1 MRRMLVEAVR
11 NMRIKP
17 KMVLLYSVC
26 ILFQLLLFGSIL
38 FFIVIEEI
46 RAQAVMGISQNAR
59 HINLSLDE
67 YIKEMETISFMSY
80 NNQQLQQHLTD
91 LAENGGGDAA
101 QQLKARE
108 EIEAFL
114 DSVLTVNDNLDYI
127 SVICSDGRFY
137 TKSIYGP
144 VRMQEDYLREQMQQ
158 LDASRGGITISA
170 AHAAAYD
177 FSPMPTVFSV
187 GRRIMDFESGY
198 YIGYLLLECNLN
210 VFDRIAENTQVGQNG
225 FWTAQAP
232 DGGMLYST
240 APEGADLSENAQD
253 DFYIQSDTSA
263 DTGIVVRCFL
273 PRQEVTRTA
282 RTTILLFVMLLM
294 GTLSFTVL
302 CSNLIARSIDRPIRA
317 IRDGMEKVKNGDFT
331 VQVQPQAND
340 EVGEL
345 AQSFNQLTQRT
356 GQLIRLNREADRQ
369 RRIAEIEALKSRI
382 NPHFLYN
389 TLETIRMQAVLHDE
403 PEIAKGVSSL
413 GKMLRY
419 SIGGAGDFVPLER
432 EMENATN
439 YVFLQKMRYQDKFQ
453 VKMQFQPGSMEC
465 LVPRLIVQPIVENA
479 LQHGIEK
486 KCGQALLCVRTE
498 LHADRLCICVQDDG
512 VGIAPERLAELRSQL
527 QAGYARGRNKH
538 IGMHNVHSRL
548 QLYFGSEYG
557 VEIESRP
564 GEGTT
569 VRLWM
574 PALHSIEEIPNR
586 QDVILPKEES

>member
-26 ILFQLLLFGSIL
+26 ILFQLLLFGGIL
-38 FFIVIEEI
+38 FFIVIEGI

-282 RTTILLFVMLLM
+282 RAKMFVPAHVPAAEDV
-294 GTLSFTVL
+294 S
-302 CSNLIARSIDRPIRA
+302 
-317 IRDGMEKVKNGDFT
+317 
-331 VQVQPQAND
+331 
-340 EVGEL
+340 EL
-345 AQSFNQLTQRT
+345 ARYNIDTVKEIGERITDILKEQQCFEQLLR
-356 GQLIRLNREADRQ
+356 RLFKEYGLTMNFEQYVLVGSTVRSYLSWLKDSG
-369 RRIAEIEALKSRI
+369 RI
-382 NPHFLYN
+382 
-389 TLETIRMQAVLHDE
+389 QAVFEDN
-403 PEIAKGVSSL
+403 
-413 GKMLRY
+413 MLY
-419 SIGGAGDFVPLER
+419 WKA
-432 EMENATN
+432 
-439 YVFLQKMRYQDKFQ
+439 
-453 VKMQFQPGSMEC
+453 
-465 LVPRLIVQPIVENA
+465 
-479 LQHGIEK
+479 
-486 KCGQALLCVRTE
+486 
-498 LHADRLCICVQDDG
+498 
-512 VGIAPERLAELRSQL
+512 
-527 QAGYARGRNKH
+527 
-538 IGMHNVHSRL
+538 
-548 QLYFGSEYG
+548 
-557 VEIESRP
+557 
-564 GEGTT
+564 
-569 VRLWM
+569 
-574 PALHSIEEIPNR
+574 
-586 QDVILPKEES
+586 